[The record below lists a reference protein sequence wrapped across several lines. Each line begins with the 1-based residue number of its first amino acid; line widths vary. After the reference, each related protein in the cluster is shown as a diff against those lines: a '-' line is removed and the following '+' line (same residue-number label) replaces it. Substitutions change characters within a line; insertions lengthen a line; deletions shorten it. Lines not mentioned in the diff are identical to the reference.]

1 MDHCQGE
8 KKGKKLEH
16 MGKDYSDFKATL
28 EVGNKKAI
36 KGFFQNQNSSGF
48 QFPCHEYMMII
59 SKLSLKFQFS
69 N

>member
-28 EVGNKKAI
+28 EVGSKKAI
-36 KGFFQNQNSSGF
+36 KGFFSES
-48 QFPCHEYMMII
+48 E
-59 SKLSLKFQFS
+59 
-69 N
+69 

>member
-28 EVGNKKAI
+28 EVGNKKA
-36 KGFFQNQNSSGF
+36 FFRIRIAQV
-48 QFPCHEYMMII
+48 
-59 SKLSLKFQFS
+59 S
-69 N
+69 NFLVMNT